1 MSVDPELRAQLRAGF
16 AAQKKQASYNTDPRL
31 WAKDKL
37 GVHLWS
43 VQKEIIE
50 SVRDNKRTTVASCHG
65 SGKALHVNTP
75 IPVPTKPGQPQD
87 YTTMWH
93 VRPGDRVLDHQGL
106 PTRVVAVTEDHEY
119 LSHEMWFLHTR
130 AGKDAQASAG
140 STQDQ
145 NNTGQDATASVLTA
159 STEHIWRVLTPQA
172 QARIKTLCKRRGI
185 SEPDWSYWMH
195 RTVKVNTRQ
204 MYDHANA
211 SLIREHM
218 IIPAERLIIT
228 ALETG
233 AQGGSPTLSHLMARY
248 GTVDRQGRVCLRTD
262 APVRAKASRN
272 NMSLANRLQ
281 AEAITAPTGIR
292 SGSYPQALIQAER
305 ELRDAGVKT
314 TVARHRRGYTYT
326 YELSVISDPS
336 SLLCAYTPC
345 GPHEDD
351 MNVYDAQ
358 AIMLQAADIKNGVP
372 PKGGWRNTNV
382 LQPRVERV
390 KCIQVDNDLNMYLA
404 GRQHIPT
411 HNSMIASVA
420 ASWWIDTH
428 PPGTAIVVS
437 TAPTYPQVHAI
448 LWEEIRKHHNRAKAN
463 GTPLPGSVTMADNWN
478 LPDGILAGQ
487 GRKPKDGDQ
496 HAFQGIHRRFVLV
509 IIDEACGVPSELWT
523 GAEAITTNDG
533 CRILVIGNP
542 DDRDTD
548 FGKSFEDP
556 SVAHMWHR
564 IRIPASVT
572 PNLTGEPVPPLL
584 NEVLVSKGWCD
595 DALARW
601 GADDPRYISKVLA
614 KFPEANEASL
624 FTPAVIATGFEPN
637 GKHAIE
643 PPHTLYFGVDCARYG
658 GDLNAL
664 VCFDG
669 YDARVIESWGG
680 MDTVS
685 SAMKALGLIEDE
697 IQTYRM
703 KWREVPNLKIRADI
717 RVDAVGLGAGVV
729 DTMAAKRAEI
739 EQQLKRDGVDEL
751 PWFTVREM
759 QGSAAPPKDM
769 GGSIQGYGNAR
780 AYWYDQTKHLM
791 RADAVN
797 VQEHA
802 KLKDELGG
810 IRYKYKNGK
819 LYIESKEEMRDRGV
833 KSPDFADAFVYA
845 VAPVYE
851 GLPTGSTVSAEA
863 SSLERDAVEED
874 LLMMKENQIAP
885 Y

>member
-1 MSVDPELRAQLRAGF
+1 MSIDPELLGQLRAGL
-16 AAQKKQASYNTDPRL
+16 ATQKKQADYNTNPKL

-43 VQKEIIE
+43 VQQEIIE

-65 SGKALHVNTP
+65 SGKALTLDTP
-75 IPVPTKPGQPQD
+75 IPVPDSLTMPGAGPH
-87 YTTMWH
+87 YTTMGKLQ
-93 VRPGDRVLDHQGL
+93 PGDLVLDHQGL

-119 LSHEMWFLHTR
+119 LSHEVWFLHTK
-130 AGKDAQASAG
+130 AGNQA
-140 STQDQ
+140 TVQD
-145 NNTGQDATASVLTA
+145 TGILTA
-159 STEHIWRVLTPQA
+159 SSEHLWRVITPQA
-172 QARIKTLCKRRGI
+172 QAQIRTLCARRGI
-185 SEPDWSYWMH
+185 SQPDWSYWMH
-195 RTVKVNTRQ
+195 RTAVLNTRQ
-204 MYDHANA
+204 LYDMCNRRKT
-211 SLIREHM
+211 SEPEP
-218 IIPAERLIIT
+218 IIPAVRLGIT
-228 ALETG
+228 ALDTG
-233 AQGGSPTLSHLMARY
+233 AQPDSDTLAHLFRKHGS
-248 GTVDRQGRVCLRTD
+248 VDRQGRVCLRAE
-262 APVRAKASRN
+262 APVRANTNRN
-272 NMSLANRLQ
+272 TQSLATKLQ
-281 AEAITAPTGIR
+281 GELVGMR
-292 SGSYPQALIQAER
+292 SGNYPTALIQAEA
-305 ELRDAGVKT
+305 ELRRLDCKT
-314 TVARHRRGYTYT
+314 TLTRNRRGYTYT
-326 YELSVISDPS
+326 YELSVISDPK
-336 SLLCAYTPC
+336 SLLCAYTPE

-351 MNVYDAQ
+351 MSTEDVH
-358 AIMLQAADIKNGVP
+358 AIALQAADIKYNRP

-382 LQPRVERV
+382 MRPRVERV
-390 KCIQVDNDLNMYLA
+390 KCIQVDNDLNMFLA
-404 GRQHIPT
+404 GKQHIPT

-556 SVAHMWHR
+556 TVAHMWNR
-564 IRIPASVT
+564 IRIPAGVT

-614 KFPEANEASL
+614 QFPEQNEASL
-624 FTPAVIATGFEPN
+624 FPPAVVATAFEQN
-637 GKHAIE
+637 ERKLID

-664 VCFDG
+664 AVYDG
-669 YDARVIESWGG
+669 VDARIIDSWGG

-685 SAMKALGLIEDE
+685 SAIKALMLIEDE
-697 IQTYRM
+697 IQTYKMR
-703 KWREVPNLKIRADI
+703 WRDIPNLKIRADI

-739 EQQLKRDGVDEL
+739 EQELQRNGIDEL

-759 QGSAAPPKDM
+759 QGAAAPPKDN

-797 VQEHA
+797 VEDHA

-810 IRYKYKNGK
+810 VRYKYKNGK
-819 LYIESKEEMRDRGV
+819 LYIESKEEMRERGV

-845 VAPVYE
+845 VAPVYD
-851 GLPTGSTVSAEA
+851 GLTKGDTVTAEA
-863 SSLERDAVEED
+863 NHLLSEVTDEELELSRAS
-874 LLMMKENQIAP
+874 QIAP